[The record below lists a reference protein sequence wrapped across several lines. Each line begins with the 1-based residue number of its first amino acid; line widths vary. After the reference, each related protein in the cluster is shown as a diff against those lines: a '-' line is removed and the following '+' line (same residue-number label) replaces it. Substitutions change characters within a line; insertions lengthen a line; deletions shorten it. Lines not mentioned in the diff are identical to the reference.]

1 MTFKYQKRLFT
12 FIFFTASIAKTGEYV
27 SAVICRPKTV
37 DDDVL
42 FKIIT

>member
-12 FIFFTASIAKTGEYV
+12 FIFFTASIAKTGGYV
-27 SAVICRPKTV
+27 SAV